1 MNKIGKIVIFGGS
14 GFIGAQ
20 LATKLSSMAD
30 KIVIPTR
37 NTESNL
43 GLKMIPNLEIVQV
56 DVKDERS
63 INSLLDKTDLVINTI
78 GILNELNDDNSFEKI
93 HFELTKKISLSI
105 KQNKVKRYLH
115 ISSLNADSKSNGKY
129 LKSKGKAEDYLLDET
144 TVFCNVTIFRPSI
157 VFGEEDSFFN
167 KFATL
172 LKIFPI
178 FPLACPNSKFMPI
191 YVEDLTN
198 YMIDTINDTESYNK
212 KIDVT
217 GPNEYSFRELINQ
230 TLLALEIK
238 RLILPL
244 NNFLSR
250 VQARV
255 FQNLPGKLFTM
266 DNYESLQSD
275 SCSDKGFKGS
285 SSLEDIIP
293 QYLNIKT
300 KQKRFEKLRK
310 KSGRG

>member
-1 MNKIGKIVIFGGS
+1 MNKIGKIVILGGS

-43 GLKMIPNLEIVQV
+43 GLKMIPNLEIMHV

-63 INSLLDKTDLVINTI
+63 INLLLDKTDLVINTI

-115 ISSLNADSKSNGKY
+115 ISSLNADPKSTGKY
-129 LKSKGKAEDYLLDET
+129 LKSKGKAEDYLLEET
-144 TVFCNVTIFRPSI
+144 AYFSNVTIFRPSI
-157 VFGEEDSFFN
+157 VFGEDDSFFN

-172 LKIFPI
+172 LKIFPV

-191 YVEDLTN
+191 YVEDLTD
-198 YMIDTINDTESYNK
+198 YMISTINNIESYNQ

-217 GPNEYSFRELINQ
+217 GPKEYSFRELINQ
-230 TLLALEIK
+230 TLLALKIK
-238 RLILPL
+238 RLIIPL

-266 DNYESLQSD
+266 DNYESLQFD

-285 SSLEDIIP
+285 SSIEDIIP

>member
-1 MNKIGKIVIFGGS
+1 MNKIGKVVILGGS

-20 LATKLSSMAD
+20 LATKLSSISD

-43 GLKMIPNLEIVQV
+43 GLKMIPNLEIIQL

-63 INSLLDKTDLVINTI
+63 INILLDKTDLVINTI

-115 ISSLNADSKSNGKY
+115 ISSLNADPKSTGKY
-129 LKSKGKAEDYLLDET
+129 LKSKGKAEDYLLGET
-144 TVFCNVTIFRPSI
+144 ALFSNVTIFRPSI
-157 VFGEEDSFFN
+157 VFGEDDSFFN

-178 FPLACPNSKFMPI
+178 FPLACPNSKFMPV
-191 YVEDLTN
+191 YVDDLTD
-198 YMIDTINDTESYNK
+198 YMISTINDTKSYNR

-230 TLLALEIK
+230 TLLALKIK
-238 RLILPL
+238 RLIIPL

-250 VQARV
+250 AQARV

-266 DNYESLQSD
+266 DNYESLQFD
-275 SCSDKGFKGS
+275 SCSDEGFKGS

-300 KQKRFEKLRK
+300 KQERFEKLRK
-310 KSGRG
+310 KSGRK

>member
-1 MNKIGKIVIFGGS
+1 MNKIGKVVILGGS

-20 LATKLSSMAD
+20 LATKLSSISD

-43 GLKMIPNLEIVQV
+43 GLKMIPNLEIIQL

-63 INSLLDKTDLVINTI
+63 INILLDKTDLVINTI

-115 ISSLNADSKSNGKY
+115 ISSLNADPKSTGKY
-129 LKSKGKAEDYLLDET
+129 LKSKGKAEDYLLGET
-144 TVFCNVTIFRPSI
+144 ALFSNVTIFRPSI
-157 VFGEEDSFFN
+157 VFGEDDSFFN

-178 FPLACPNSKFMPI
+178 FPLACPNSKFMPV
-191 YVEDLTN
+191 YVDDLTD
-198 YMIDTINDTESYNK
+198 YMISTINDTKSYNR

-230 TLLALEIK
+230 TLLALKIK
-238 RLILPL
+238 RLIIPL

-250 VQARV
+250 AQARV

-266 DNYESLQSD
+266 DNYESLQFD